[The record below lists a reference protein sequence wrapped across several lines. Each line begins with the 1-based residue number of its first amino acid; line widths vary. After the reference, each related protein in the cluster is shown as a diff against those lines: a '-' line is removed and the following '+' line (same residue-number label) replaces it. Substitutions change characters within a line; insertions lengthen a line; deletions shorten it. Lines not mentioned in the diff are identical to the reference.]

1 MSLSGV
7 GVLADHLL
15 VVSCSATTTYLCWLC
30 RSPLPDKKGYF
41 VCLLAMTF
49 LPVTVC
55 VLSLFIPHGMHLVIP
70 THHYFFWVVCHPSRT
85 FPPKE
90 LEQEPQNRFSSLPT
104 VRPYPLTSDPWP
116 TTSCIGWV
124 QANEVW
130 ALRML
135 DFCMCPKA
143 ACYSRVSCGLEACLH
158 ILSFILDF

>member
-1 MSLSGV
+1 MSGL
-7 GVLADHLL
+7 GVLADHHWSVNRLT
-15 VVSCSATTTYLCWLC
+15 STIYLCRLC
-30 RSPLPDKKGYF
+30 HSPSLDKEDYF
-41 VCLLAMTF
+41 VRLFTVALLPTM
-49 LPVTVC
+49 VW
-55 VLSLFIPHGMHLVIP
+55 VLSLSIPHGMHLVIP
-70 THHYFFWVVCHPSRT
+70 THHYFFWMVCHPSRT
-85 FPPKE
+85 FPSKE
-90 LEQEPQNRFSSLPT
+90 PEQEPQNRFSSLPT
-104 VRPYPLTSDPWP
+104 VRPYPLTSDPYP